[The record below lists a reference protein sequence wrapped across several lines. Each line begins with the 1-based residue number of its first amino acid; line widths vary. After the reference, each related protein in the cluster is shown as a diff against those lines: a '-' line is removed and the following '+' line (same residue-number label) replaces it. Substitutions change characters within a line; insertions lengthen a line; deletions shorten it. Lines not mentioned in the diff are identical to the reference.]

1 MPPQHGLMLRVSE
14 VTTEK
19 PAKPRRLPGV
29 VGVWVFIGADS
40 VIFALLFLSYMQDR
54 RKDPAAFEASSN
66 TLNYNLGGLNTLIL
80 LTSSWLV
87 ALGVIAA
94 RRGEPARAHRF
105 LLGGVLTGCAF
116 VVSKL
121 IEYAEKFAI
130 GITPVTDA
138 FFTWYFTMTGL
149 HLLHVVA
156 GTGLLTYLWIK
167 ARRTVNITTAE
178 CVASYWHLVDLL
190 WIVLFPLLYL
200 VQG

>member
-1 MPPQHGLMLRVSE
+1 MLRSE
-14 VTTEK
+14 AVAEELTE
-19 PAKPRRLPGV
+19 PRRLPGV
-29 VGVWVFIGADS
+29 VGVWVFIGADAA
-40 VIFALLFLSYMQDR
+40 IFALLFLSYMQDR

-87 ALGVIAA
+87 ALGVQTA
-94 RRGEPARAHRF
+94 RRGELARTHRF

-116 VVSKL
+116 VVSKS
-121 IEYAEKFAI
+121 IEYAEKFAV
-130 GITPVTDA
+130 GITPVTDP

-190 WIVLFPLLYL
+190 WIMLFPLLYL
-200 VQG
+200 VKG